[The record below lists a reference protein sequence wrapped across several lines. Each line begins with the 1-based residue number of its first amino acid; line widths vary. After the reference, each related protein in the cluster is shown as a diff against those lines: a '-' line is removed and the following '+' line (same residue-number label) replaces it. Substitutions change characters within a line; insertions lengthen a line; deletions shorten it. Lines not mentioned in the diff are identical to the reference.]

1 MSQMPQV
8 QMVHHKVLVTGA
20 NGQLGRALV
29 TEFSEVYEVV
39 GITRKDADITDKTEI
54 SRVISRHRPR
64 YVLHTAAFTNVDRCE
79 IEPAKAAL
87 VNSAGTENVALAC
100 KSVNAKLI
108 YFSTD
113 YVFDGTKSR
122 AYIETDRTNPVNVY
136 GRSKLDGESK
146 CLSSW
151 ADTIIIRIGWI
162 YSETG
167 SNFLKKILAA
177 AKRKVETAKAT
188 GEKPVLKVVTDQIG
202 TPTCAKDI
210 ATQTRKLIEKNVSGI
225 YHMASYPEVSRFEFA
240 RAILAA
246 MLPEVTIEPGGSDEH
261 PAEAKRPPRS
271 SLSCEKLESENFSMM
286 RPWKESLDE
295 FLKLH
300 GKQLL
305 NEI

>member
-1 MSQMPQV
+1 MPQV
-8 QMVHHKVLVTGA
+8 QIVHYKILVTGA
-20 NGQLGRALV
+20 SGQLGQALV
-29 TEFSEVYEVV
+29 SEFSKGYEVI
-39 GITRKDADITDKTEI
+39 GITRKDADITDRIEI
-54 SRVISRHRPR
+54 SSVINNHRPR

-79 IEPAKAAL
+79 IEPVKAAS
-87 VNSAGTENVALAC
+87 VNSAGSENVALAC
-100 KSVNAKLI
+100 KSVNAKLV

-122 AYIETDRTNPVNVY
+122 AYLETDRSNPINVY

-167 SNFLKKILAA
+167 SNFLKKILAI
-177 AKRKVETAKAT
+177 AKRRAESAKAT
-188 GEKPVLKVVTDQIG
+188 GEKPCLKVVTDQIG

-210 ATQTRKLIEKNVSGI
+210 AIQTKRLIEKNVSGI
-225 YHMASYPEVSRFEFA
+225 YHVASGPEVSRFDFA
-240 RAILAA
+240 REVLAT
-246 MLPEVTIEPGGSDEH
+246 MLPEVIVEPCGSDEH
-261 PAEAKRPPRS
+261 PAKAKRPSRS
-271 SLSCEKLESENFSMM
+271 SLSCEKLELENLSMM